1 MIFFVA
7 IDRIRLTIS
16 HKYLAIWPSL
26 FVCIFVGCL
35 ILDCGVLE
43 KPVWVITSQSIADIF
58 FDECQIATD
67 WRMCPVVPMK
77 KLVPKRS
84 SEKITEAFIW
94 KFCCDMILLST
105 FLLEK
110 LSEEKKESLEK
121 SSFHER
127 KKNTTVDSKRDLSAR
142 GVFKAFNSAPLI
154 CNSKV
159 TFASYD
165 KLTTNTIL
173 IF

>member
-1 MIFFVA
+1 M
-7 IDRIRLTIS
+7 
-16 HKYLAIWPSL
+16 K
-26 FVCIFVGCL
+26 
-35 ILDCGVLE
+35 
-43 KPVWVITSQSIADIF
+43 
-58 FDECQIATD
+58 
-67 WRMCPVVPMK
+67 K

-84 SEKITEAFIW
+84 SKKITEAFIW

>member
-1 MIFFVA
+1 
-7 IDRIRLTIS
+7 
-16 HKYLAIWPSL
+16 
-26 FVCIFVGCL
+26 
-35 ILDCGVLE
+35 
-43 KPVWVITSQSIADIF
+43 
-58 FDECQIATD
+58 
-67 WRMCPVVPMK
+67 MCPVVPRK

>member
-1 MIFFVA
+1 
-7 IDRIRLTIS
+7 
-16 HKYLAIWPSL
+16 
-26 FVCIFVGCL
+26 
-35 ILDCGVLE
+35 
-43 KPVWVITSQSIADIF
+43 
-58 FDECQIATD
+58 
-67 WRMCPVVPMK
+67 MK

-94 KFCCDMILLST
+94 KFCCDMILDSVLFYLKS
-105 FLLEK
+105 LVK
-110 LSEEKKESLEK
+110 RRRRAWKKVLFTKE
-121 SSFHER
+121 

>member
-1 MIFFVA
+1 MIFLVA

-16 HKYLAIWPSL
+16 HKYLAIWPLL

-43 KPVWVITSQSIADIF
+43 KPIWVITSQSIADIF
-58 FDECQIATD
+58 LR
-67 WRMCPVVPMK
+67 WVPNCYRLK
-77 KLVPKRS
+77 NVSCRPY
-84 SEKITEAFIW
+84 EKIGTKKIIW
-94 KFCCDMILLST
+94 KDHWSIHLEVLLWYDFT
-105 FLLEK
+105 QYFFTWKAEWR
-110 LSEEKKESLEK
+110 EEGELGKKFFSRK
-121 SSFHER
+121 

>member
-1 MIFFVA
+1 MIFLVA

-58 FDECQIATD
+58 LDECQIATD

-127 KKNTTVDSKRDLSAR
+127 KKIRQSTAKGIYLLEGSSKL
-142 GVFKAFNSAPLI
+142 LI
-154 CNSKV
+154 LLHW
-159 TFASYD
+159 FA
-165 KLTTNTIL
+165 TQR
-173 IF
+173 